1 MLGDNVAA
9 LQAALAL
16 TGRGSFNAVAKEI
29 AWRKARR
36 GWRFEVGHLPK
47 EANLLADALSR
58 QAAACPDPIA
68 FPTHALAAAKRAKC
82 PDLRHLWK
90 VI

>member
-1 MLGDNVAA
+1 MSRRYR
-9 LQAALAL
+9 QPYPSLARARL
-16 TGRGSFNAVAKEI
+16 SNAVAKEV

-68 FPTHALAAAKRAKC
+68 FPAQALASAKRVDC
-82 PDLRHLWK
+82 PNLKNLWK